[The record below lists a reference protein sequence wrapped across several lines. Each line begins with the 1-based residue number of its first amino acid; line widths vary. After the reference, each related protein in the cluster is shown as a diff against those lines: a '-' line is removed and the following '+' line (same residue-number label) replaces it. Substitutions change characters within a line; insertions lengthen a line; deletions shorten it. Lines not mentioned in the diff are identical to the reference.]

1 MRRRSRDDEP
11 LDITQFPAG
20 LRATFAELLNGGH
33 VTVVE
38 QGRVLGRL
46 VFEPRV
52 LEGFLITP
60 PAGSEQTPQPPRD
73 DICVVATA
81 MPLSEAARSTL
92 SEGLGEHY
100 IVLDLIDA
108 PPTADVVLTQPISPQ
123 LLNKLQA
130 DFPAARI
137 IVTEIDDEEAGVS
150 YSGPVSRV
158 LNAGATAYLPPRPLD
173 QVAQNVRTHLE
184 QTPRPVLDAP
194 ARTPQHEL
202 GASGDQ

>member
-81 MPLSEAARSTL
+81 MPLSEAAR
-92 SEGLGEHY
+92 
-100 IVLDLIDA
+100 
-108 PPTADVVLTQPISPQ
+108 
-123 LLNKLQA
+123 
-130 DFPAARI
+130 
-137 IVTEIDDEEAGVS
+137 
-150 YSGPVSRV
+150 
-158 LNAGATAYLPPRPLD
+158 
-173 QVAQNVRTHLE
+173 
-184 QTPRPVLDAP
+184 
-194 ARTPQHEL
+194 
-202 GASGDQ
+202 